1 MEIKA
6 NTLSSA
12 AVEVLGQ
19 LFTNGPTWDG
29 NIVSKSGRGEL
40 FGIGLASRTD
50 GFSFLTAEG
59 VHVAS
64 GWDKDLLRRR
74 HDQRWYRK
82 AATLD

>member
-1 MEIKA
+1 MEFKA

-12 AVEVLGQ
+12 AVEVIGQ

-29 NIVSKSGRGEL
+29 NIVSKSGPGEL
-40 FGIGLASRTD
+40 FAVGLASRVD
-50 GFSFLTAEG
+50 GFWFLTEDG
-59 VHVAS
+59 VHAAS
-64 GWDKDLLRRR
+64 GWDKELLRRR